1 MSAIQK
7 INQNGVTVILV
18 EHDMKVVMGLCHQIL
33 VLNYG
38 QMIALG
44 APSDIQRNEEVI
56 KAYLGEDPDLAWT
69 GQCPSELW
77 ANASPQRDSPLGEG
91 WIDRRVV
98 GPNAAGKTTTLKAIT
113 GLKPIASGEIYLRG
127 QRIDQLDTSEVIRQ
141 GIALSPEGR
150 RVFPDLT
157 VLENLR
163 LGAYLR
169 NNRQEI
175 REDIERVYGYF
186 LALKRR
192 ERQISGTLSGGEQQ
206 MLAIGR
212 ALMAKPK
219 YLLLDE
225 PSLGLA
231 PLVVKSIAEIIKQ
244 INGAG
249 VSILLVEQNARM
261 ALRLAE
267 YAYVLESGQ
276 VALEGKAEEL
286 LHNDYVRKAYLG
298 G

>member
-1 MSAIQK
+1 LLE
-7 INQNGVTVILV
+7 LV
-18 EHDMKVVMGLCHQIL
+18 NVRVH
-33 VLNYG
+33 YG
-38 QMIALG
+38 QTQALKG
-44 APSDIQRNEEVI
+44 VHLSA
-56 KAYLGEDPDLAWT
+56 K
-69 GQCPSELW
+69 
-77 ANASPQRDSPLGEG
+77 EG
-91 WIDRRVV
+91 SIVALV

-113 GLKPIASGEIYLRG
+113 GLKPISSGEIYLRG
-127 QRIDQLDTSEVIRQ
+127 QRIDPLDTSEVIRR

-169 NNRQEI
+169 SNRQEV

-186 LALKRR
+186 PALKRR
-192 ERQISGTLSGGEQQ
+192 ERQVSGTLSGGEQQ

-212 ALMAKPK
+212 ALMARPK

-244 INGAG
+244 INRAG
-249 VSILLVEQNARM
+249 VSIILVEQNARM

-276 VALEGKAEEL
+276 VALAGKAEEL

>member
-1 MSAIQK
+1 LLE
-7 INQNGVTVILV
+7 LV
-18 EHDMKVVMGLCHQIL
+18 NVNV
-33 VLNYG
+33 NYG
-38 QMIALG
+38 QTQALK
-44 APSDIQRNEEVI
+44 DISLSA
-56 KAYLGEDPDLAWT
+56 K
-69 GQCPSELW
+69 
-77 ANASPQRDSPLGEG
+77 EG
-91 WIDRRVV
+91 SIVALV

-113 GLKPIASGEIYLRG
+113 GLKPITSGEIHLRG
-127 QRIDQLDTSEVIRQ
+127 QRIDHLDTSEVIRR

-150 RVFPDLT
+150 RVFPELT

-175 REDIERVYGYF
+175 RQDVERVYGYF
-186 LALKRR
+186 PVLKMRA
-192 ERQISGTLSGGEQQ
+192 RQISGTLSGGEQQ

-212 ALMAKPK
+212 ALMAKPS

-231 PLVVKSIAEIIKQ
+231 PLVVKSIAVIIKQ

-249 VSILLVEQNARM
+249 VSIILVEQNARM

-276 VALEGKAEEL
+276 MALEGRAEEL

>member
-1 MSAIQK
+1 MLE
-7 INQNGVTVILV
+7 LV
-18 EHDMKVVMGLCHQIL
+18 NVNV
-33 VLNYG
+33 NYG
-38 QMIALG
+38 QTQALK
-44 APSDIQRNEEVI
+44 DISLSA
-56 KAYLGEDPDLAWT
+56 K
-69 GQCPSELW
+69 
-77 ANASPQRDSPLGEG
+77 EG
-91 WIDRRVV
+91 SIVALV

-113 GLKPIASGEIYLRG
+113 GLKPITSGEIHLRG
-127 QRIDQLDTSEVIRQ
+127 QRIDHLDTSEVIRR

-150 RVFPDLT
+150 RVFPELT

-175 REDIERVYGYF
+175 RQDVERVYGYF
-186 LALKRR
+186 PVLKMRA
-192 ERQISGTLSGGEQQ
+192 RQISGTLSGGEQQ
-206 MLAIGR
+206 VLAIGR
-212 ALMAKPK
+212 ALMAKPS

-231 PLVVKSIAEIIKQ
+231 PLVVKSIAVIIKQ

-249 VSILLVEQNARM
+249 VSIILVEQNARM

-276 VALEGKAEEL
+276 MALEGRAEEL

>member
-1 MSAIQK
+1 MLK
-7 INQNGVTVILV
+7 LV
-18 EHDMKVVMGLCHQIL
+18 NVNV
-33 VLNYG
+33 NYG
-38 QMIALG
+38 QTQALKGIHLSAKEGSIIAL
-44 APSDIQRNEEVI
+44 
-56 KAYLGEDPDLAWT
+56 
-69 GQCPSELW
+69 
-77 ANASPQRDSPLGEG
+77 
-91 WIDRRVV
+91 V

-113 GLKPIASGEIYLRG
+113 GLKPITSGEIHLRG
-127 QRIDQLDTSEVIRQ
+127 QRIDHLDTSEVIRR
-141 GIALSPEGR
+141 GVALSPEGR
-150 RVFPDLT
+150 RVFPELT

-175 REDIERVYGYF
+175 RQDAERVYGYF
-186 LALKRR
+186 PVLKMR

-212 ALMAKPK
+212 ALMAKPS

-231 PLVVKSIAEIIKQ
+231 PLVVKNIAVIIKQ
-244 INGAG
+244 INRAG
-249 VSILLVEQNARM
+249 VSIILVEQNARM

-276 VALEGKAEEL
+276 MALEGKAEEL

>member
-1 MSAIQK
+1 MLELV
-7 INQNGVTVILV
+7 GVNV
-18 EHDMKVVMGLCHQIL
+18 
-33 VLNYG
+33 NYG
-38 QMIALG
+38 QTQALKGINLSAEEGSIIAL
-44 APSDIQRNEEVI
+44 
-56 KAYLGEDPDLAWT
+56 
-69 GQCPSELW
+69 
-77 ANASPQRDSPLGEG
+77 
-91 WIDRRVV
+91 V

-113 GLKPIASGEIYLRG
+113 GLKPITSGRIHLRG
-127 QRIDQLDTSEVIRQ
+127 QRIDQLDTSEVIRR

-150 RVFPDLT
+150 RVFPELT
-157 VLENLR
+157 GAENLR

-175 REDIERVYGYF
+175 KQDIERVYAYF
-186 LALKRR
+186 PVLKMR
-192 ERQISGTLSGGEQQ
+192 ERQIAGTLSGGEQQ

-212 ALMAKPK
+212 ALMAKPS

-231 PLVVKSIAEIIKQ
+231 PLIVKSIATIIQQ

-249 VSILLVEQNARM
+249 VAIILVEQNARM

-276 VALEGKAEEL
+276 MTLEGKAEEL
-286 LHNDYVRKAYLG
+286 LYNDYVRKAYLG

>member
-1 MSAIQK
+1 LLE
-7 INQNGVTVILV
+7 LV
-18 EHDMKVVMGLCHQIL
+18 NVRVH
-33 VLNYG
+33 YG
-38 QMIALG
+38 QTQALKG
-44 APSDIQRNEEVI
+44 IQLSA
-56 KAYLGEDPDLAWT
+56 K
-69 GQCPSELW
+69 
-77 ANASPQRDSPLGEG
+77 EG
-91 WIDRRVV
+91 SIVALV

-113 GLKPIASGEIYLRG
+113 GLKPISSGEIYLRG
-127 QRIDQLDTSEVIRQ
+127 QRIDPLDTSEVIRR

-169 NNRQEI
+169 SNRQEV

-186 LALKRR
+186 PALKRR
-192 ERQISGTLSGGEQQ
+192 ERQVSGTLSGGEQQ

-231 PLVVKSIAEIIKQ
+231 PLVVKSIAEIIRQ
-244 INGAG
+244 INRAG
-249 VSILLVEQNARM
+249 VSIILVEQNARM

-267 YAYVLESGQ
+267 YGYVLESGQ
-276 VALEGKAEEL
+276 VALAGKAEEL

>member
-1 MSAIQK
+1 MLE
-7 INQNGVTVILV
+7 LV
-18 EHDMKVVMGLCHQIL
+18 NVNV
-33 VLNYG
+33 NYG
-38 QMIALG
+38 QTQALKG
-44 APSDIQRNEEVI
+44 INLSA
-56 KAYLGEDPDLAWT
+56 K
-69 GQCPSELW
+69 
-77 ANASPQRDSPLGEG
+77 EG
-91 WIDRRVV
+91 SIVALV

-113 GLKPIASGEIYLRG
+113 GLKPITSGEIHLRG

-150 RVFPDLT
+150 RVFPELT

-186 LALKRR
+186 PVLKMR

-212 ALMAKPK
+212 ALMAKPQ

-231 PLVVKSIAEIIKQ
+231 PLVVKSIAVIIKQ

-249 VSILLVEQNARM
+249 VSIILVEQNARM

-276 VALEGKAEEL
+276 MTLEGKAEEL

>member
-1 MSAIQK
+1 MLE
-7 INQNGVTVILV
+7 LV
-18 EHDMKVVMGLCHQIL
+18 NVNV
-33 VLNYG
+33 NYG
-38 QMIALG
+38 QTQALKG
-44 APSDIQRNEEVI
+44 INLSA
-56 KAYLGEDPDLAWT
+56 K
-69 GQCPSELW
+69 
-77 ANASPQRDSPLGEG
+77 EG
-91 WIDRRVV
+91 SIVALV

-113 GLKPIASGEIYLRG
+113 GLKPITSGEIHLRG

-150 RVFPDLT
+150 RVFPELT

-169 NNRQEI
+169 NERREI
-175 REDIERVYGYF
+175 RQDIERVYGYF
-186 LALKRR
+186 PVLKMR

-231 PLVVKSIAEIIKQ
+231 PLVVRSIAVIIKQ

-249 VSILLVEQNARM
+249 VSIILVEQNARM

-276 VALEGKAEEL
+276 MTLEGKAEEL

>member
-1 MSAIQK
+1 LLE
-7 INQNGVTVILV
+7 LV
-18 EHDMKVVMGLCHQIL
+18 NVNV
-33 VLNYG
+33 NYG
-38 QMIALG
+38 QTQALKG
-44 APSDIQRNEEVI
+44 INLSA
-56 KAYLGEDPDLAWT
+56 K
-69 GQCPSELW
+69 
-77 ANASPQRDSPLGEG
+77 EG
-91 WIDRRVV
+91 SIVALV

-113 GLKPIASGEIYLRG
+113 GLKPITSGEIHLRG
-127 QRIDQLDTSEVIRQ
+127 QRIDHLDTSEVIRQ

-150 RVFPDLT
+150 RVFPELT

-186 LALKRR
+186 PVLKMRA
-192 ERQISGTLSGGEQQ
+192 RQISGTLSGGEQQ

-231 PLVVKSIAEIIKQ
+231 PLVVKSIAVIIKQ

-249 VSILLVEQNARM
+249 VSIILVEQNARM

-276 VALEGKAEEL
+276 MTLEGKAEEL

>member
-1 MSAIQK
+1 LLE
-7 INQNGVTVILV
+7 LV
-18 EHDMKVVMGLCHQIL
+18 NVNV
-33 VLNYG
+33 NYG
-38 QMIALG
+38 QTQALK
-44 APSDIQRNEEVI
+44 DISLSA
-56 KAYLGEDPDLAWT
+56 K
-69 GQCPSELW
+69 
-77 ANASPQRDSPLGEG
+77 EG
-91 WIDRRVV
+91 SIVALV

-113 GLKPIASGEIYLRG
+113 GLKPITSGEIHLRG
-127 QRIDQLDTSEVIRQ
+127 QRIDHLDTSEVIRR

-150 RVFPDLT
+150 RVFPELT

-175 REDIERVYGYF
+175 RQDVERVYGYF
-186 LALKRR
+186 PVLKMRA
-192 ERQISGTLSGGEQQ
+192 RQISGTLSGGEQQ
-206 MLAIGR
+206 VLAIGR
-212 ALMAKPK
+212 ALMAKPS

-231 PLVVKSIAEIIKQ
+231 PLVVKSIAVIIKQ

-249 VSILLVEQNARM
+249 VSIILVEQNARM

-276 VALEGKAEEL
+276 MALEGRAEEL

>member
-1 MSAIQK
+1 MLE
-7 INQNGVTVILV
+7 LV
-18 EHDMKVVMGLCHQIL
+18 DVRVH
-33 VLNYG
+33 YG
-38 QMIALG
+38 QTQALKG
-44 APSDIQRNEEVI
+44 VHLSA
-56 KAYLGEDPDLAWT
+56 K
-69 GQCPSELW
+69 
-77 ANASPQRDSPLGEG
+77 EG
-91 WIDRRVV
+91 SIVALV

-113 GLKPIASGEIYLRG
+113 GLKPISSGKIYLRG
-127 QRIDQLDTSEVIRQ
+127 QRIDPLDTSEVIRQ

-175 REDIERVYGYF
+175 REDVERVYGYF
-186 LALKRR
+186 PPLKKR
-192 ERQISGTLSGGEQQ
+192 ERQVSGTLSGGEQQ

-212 ALMAKPK
+212 ALMAKPR

-249 VSILLVEQNARM
+249 VSIILVEQNARM

>member
-1 MSAIQK
+1 MLE
-7 INQNGVTVILV
+7 LV
-18 EHDMKVVMGLCHQIL
+18 KVRV
-33 VLNYG
+33 NYG
-38 QMIALG
+38 QTQALKGINLSAKEG
-44 APSDIQRNEEVI
+44 AIV
-56 KAYLGEDPDLAWT
+56 AL
-69 GQCPSELW
+69 
-77 ANASPQRDSPLGEG
+77 
-91 WIDRRVV
+91 V

-113 GLKPIASGEIYLRG
+113 GLKPITSGEIYFRG
-127 QRIDQLDTSEVIRQ
+127 QRIDRLDTSEVIRQ

-150 RVFPDLT
+150 RVFPELT
-157 VLENLR
+157 ALENLR

-169 NNRQEI
+169 KNRKEI
-175 REDIERVYGYF
+175 REDVERVYGYF
-186 LALKRR
+186 PVLKMR

-212 ALMAKPK
+212 ALMAKPE

-231 PLVVKSIAEIIKQ
+231 PLVVKSIAQIIKQ

-249 VSILLVEQNARM
+249 VSIILVEQNARM